1 MRTTRILA
9 ALTAAAVVLL
19 TACANQKEPAEK
31 AVAQI
36 ESSLAE
42 VRADAEKYAADE
54 LKSID
59 ETVNKLKGDLAAKN
73 YKAVVVQTPTVT
85 SKVTQFK
92 AAVATKKAEAEELLA
107 AAQQEWTDLSTSV
120 PELVGKLQTKVD
132 SLVKSKKLPK
142 GMDKAAFE
150 TAKADF
156 EAVKTSWS
164 EAASEFTS
172 GLAADAVRKARA
184 AKAKSEQLVQKL
196 GA

>member
-1 MRTTRILA
+1 MRTTRFLA
-9 ALTAAAVVLL
+9 ALTATAVVLL

-31 AVAQI
+31 AVAKI

-73 YKAVVVQTPTVT
+73 YKAVVVQSPTVT
-85 SKVTQFK
+85 SRVTQFK

-132 SLVKSKKLPK
+132 SLAKSKKLPK

-164 EAASEFTS
+164 EATSEFTS